1 MLLRLSESF
10 RSLFRCVVLVLT
22 YPVLV
27 LHLEWLVLHSSGA
40 QKRSTW
46 NVIHHLF
53 CKNFGAA
60 SSRNFCLP
68 TVAKFAIDHKV
79 AGLLVH
85 GAQISF
91 KNIFSQSAKSSTGNQ
106 DFVRTCNFLLI
117 SAKFLGV
124 ILLCKIQSGLV
135 MLDKS
140 GKGKRGFEVG
150 RESLTVALVLG
161 GVLALCFKVGVAWY
175 CFPRMILLSMAFNRY
190 VTHSTWQSWF
200 KRKYCP

>member
-1 MLLRLSESF
+1 M
-10 RSLFRCVVLVLT
+10 
-22 YPVLV
+22 
-27 LHLEWLVLHSSGA
+27 
-40 QKRSTW
+40 
-46 NVIHHLF
+46 
-53 CKNFGAA
+53 
-60 SSRNFCLP
+60 
-68 TVAKFAIDHKV
+68 AKFAIDHKV

-106 DFVRTCNFLLI
+106 DFVRTCNLVLI
-117 SAKFLGV
+117 SANFLGV
-124 ILLCKIQSGLV
+124 MLLCKIQGGLV

-140 GKGKRGFEVG
+140 GEGKRGFEVG

-190 VTHSTWQSWF
+190 VAHSTWQSWF